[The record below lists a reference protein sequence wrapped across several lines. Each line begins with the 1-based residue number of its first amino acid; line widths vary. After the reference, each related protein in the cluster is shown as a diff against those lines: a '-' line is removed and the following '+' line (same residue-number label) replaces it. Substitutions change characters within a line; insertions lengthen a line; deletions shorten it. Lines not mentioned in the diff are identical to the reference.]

1 MQTLGY
7 TPLEPV
13 RVARPV
19 DRIDYIVSQCAG
31 RHVLD
36 LGCYDETALVK
47 RDTETW
53 LHGRIARV
61 AASVIGVDS
70 SDAVPQEGVVTGP
83 RSRIVRG
90 DVLALGGPTLE
101 GAGGGD
107 LATASIGSL
116 GAPDASAI
124 EVVVAGE
131 LIEHLPDT
139 LSFLR
144 AVKARWAGRRLILS
158 TPNATSFTNVVLGAA
173 SRESNHRDHLQIYSF
188 KTLHT
193 LCLRAG
199 FESWTVVPYH
209 VRFTEMA
216 LRLAGA
222 RRAMVGAAERAVNLW
237 ERCFPLHAGGLI
249 LDVGRI

>member
-13 RVARPV
+13 RVGRTV
-19 DRIDYIVSQCAG
+19 DRIDYIVSQCAD

-61 AASVIGVDS
+61 AASVVGVDS
-70 SDAVPQEGVVTGP
+70 SDAIPDEGLVTGP

-90 DVLALGGPTLE
+90 DVLSFGGAP
-101 GAGGGD
+101 
-107 LATASIGSL
+107 GSL
-116 GAPDASAI
+116 GGHLGDIGATPID
-124 EVVVAGE
+124 VVVAGE

-139 LSFLR
+139 LAFLR
-144 AVKARWAGRRLILS
+144 AVKVRWAGRRLILS
-158 TPNATSFTNVVLGAA
+158 TPNATSFTNVLLGAA
-173 SRESNHRDHLQIYSF
+173 HRESNHRDHLQIYSF

-199 FESWTVVPYH
+199 FEAWTVVPYH

-222 RRAMVGAAERAVNLW
+222 RRVMVGAAERAVHLW

-249 LDVGRI
+249 LDVERI

>member
-13 RVARPV
+13 RVRRPV
-19 DRIDYIVSQCAG
+19 DRIEYIASQCAD

-70 SDAVPQEGVVTGP
+70 SDGVPKEGVVTGP

-90 DVLALGGPTLE
+90 DVLALGGATV
-101 GAGGGD
+101 GGAAGGGD
-107 LATASIGSL
+107 LASLGVL
-116 GAPDASAI
+116 GAPPID
-124 EVVVAGE
+124 VVVAGE
-131 LIEHLPDT
+131 LIEHLPDA

-144 AVKARWAGRRLILS
+144 AVKARWPGRRLILS

-173 SRESNHRDHLQIYSF
+173 RRESNHRDHLQIYSF

-199 FESWTVVPYH
+199 CESWTVVPYH

-222 RRAMVGAAERAVNLW
+222 RRAMVGAAEGAVHLW

-249 LDVGRI
+249 LDVDRI